1 MLKSMTAFGRG
12 VIEKKIGRFVV
23 EIHSLN
29 RRYLE
34 VSIDLPKEFAVFES
48 AVREA
53 VIGRIGRGKVNVKV
67 FGDYGSEV
75 PFQLTPNVSMIR
87 ELRRGWSEICDL
99 AGLEPDSDG
108 FKDLLLKHS
117 DELLVRHEGWAD
129 EEEAKKTLLEAV
141 NAALDPFTQVKI
153 TEGKALEADI
163 LSRLKFLDGLVQE
176 IEGRSNASK
185 GRVETVLR
193 ERLEEALPGSL
204 ENEERL
210 LREVVLYAAKMD
222 VSEEITRLKSH
233 FSQFGDDIR
242 QANEPIGKKLDFLI
256 QEINREMNT
265 IGSKAVDLDIT
276 RHVIEGKGEIEKIRE
291 QVQNVE

>member
-34 VSIDLPKEFAVFES
+34 ISIDLPKEFAVFES
-48 AVREA
+48 AVREVVVA
-53 VIGRIGRGKVNVKV
+53 KIGRGKVNVKV
-67 FGDYGSEV
+67 SGDYGTEV

-87 ELRRGWSEICDL
+87 ELRRGWGQICDL
-99 AGLEPDSDG
+99 IGLEEDVEG
-108 FKDLLLKHS
+108 FRQLLLKHS
-117 DELLVRHEGWAD
+117 DELLVRREGWAD
-129 EEEAKKTLLEAV
+129 EAEAKQSLLEAV
-141 NAALDPFTQVKI
+141 EAALEPFTQVKI
-153 TEGKALEADI
+153 VEGRALESDI
-163 LSRLKFLDGLVQE
+163 LGRLQMLDALVKE
-176 IEGRSNASK
+176 IENRSAESK
-185 GRVETVLR
+185 GRVERVLR

-204 ENEERL
+204 DNEERL

-222 VSEEITRLKSH
+222 ISEEITRLKSH
-233 FSQFGDDIR
+233 FSQFTDDIR
-242 QANEPIGKKLDFLI
+242 SCSEPIGKKLDFLI

-276 RHVIEGKGEIEKIRE
+276 KFVIEGKGEIEKIRE